1 MPFLLRVELPDVPG
15 SLGRVATAIGEA
27 GGDIEAIEIVEHRPD
42 GTAVDDVLLETA
54 PGAMPDSIV
63 SACNKLDGVRVL
75 WISRYAAGGN
85 LFLDLEAVEELTG
98 HPEHALDR
106 LVEVL
111 PDTFRA
117 DWGARIRRNGDGGA
131 EILHA
136 TSAAPESLPWQGDL
150 ARPAPGVRR
159 REQHPRRRGPAS
171 DDEVVVF
178 GRRGGPDV
186 LDSELARL
194 GHLVALAAS
203 IARDA
208 ESREPAQALEQEQRD
223 LAVGPLLVVRVRR
236 ELGDAALP
244 PLRPLGA
251 LGDPGDVR
259 VRLGAV
265 LEVDLGVGEEVVVPG
280 RVLRSA
286 ALGGD
291 GGVDAVLLHAHHRVL
306 AELART
312 SRRAR

>member
-27 GGDIEAIEIVEHRPD
+27 GGDIEAIEIVEHRRD

-63 SACNKLDGVRVL
+63 SACNKLDGVRVI

-98 HPEHALDR
+98 HPEHAIDR

-117 DWGARIRRNGDGGA
+117 DWGARIRRDGDGA
-131 EILHA
+131 KILHA
-136 TSAAPESLPWQGDL
+136 TSAAPETLPWQSITRAQRLPSDDENNIL
-150 ARPAPGVRR
+150 AAAPL
-159 REQHPRRRGPAS
+159 S

-178 GRRGGPDV
+178 GRRGGPEV

-203 IARDA
+203 IN
-208 ESREPAQALEQEQRD
+208 
-223 LAVGPLLVVRVRR
+223 
-236 ELGDAALP
+236 
-244 PLRPLGA
+244 
-251 LGDPGDVR
+251 
-259 VRLGAV
+259 
-265 LEVDLGVGEEVVVPG
+265 
-280 RVLRSA
+280 
-286 ALGGD
+286 
-291 GGVDAVLLHAHHRVL
+291 
-306 AELART
+306 RT
-312 SRRAR
+312 G